1 MGIREREDKK
11 ERERTKIERQRGQER
26 ERGQERGHKG
36 GWEGERTREGER
48 NIMPKSKALKT

>member
-11 ERERTKIERQRGQER
+11 ERERTKIERQ
-26 ERGQERGHKG
+26 RGQERGHKG